1 MKFFFRKSIVY
12 VFFDGLYKGVFLLLT
27 PLFVQYL
34 TPEGFG
40 HISSVIMFVPL
51 FVILFSL
58 GIDASLTRYIG
69 KYIGGE
75 FEDVFVSTLFIS
87 LTSYIFV
94 VISAFF
100 VVFLCFDLNLL
111 KELLSLKSDSYF
123 LLLIIISASQSSI
136 VLFTS
141 YLKAMNNVKVYSIF
155 YAFLILLLFSLSIL
169 FVAEVNL
176 SELGYLLA
184 LAIVNLLAMFYVL
197 SYVFHTHRLHFNYT
211 FLKETVY
218 FSIPNLPTNI
228 IGLVNGFIDRFYLI
242 KLVGVA
248 SLGVY
253 FLGIQISSILLL
265 VATSVNSVI
274 SPIFFKMVELDEKS
288 NFSLVYRVYDYIIY
302 CLSLLCSLCFFL
314 TFYFAEYLF
323 SLEFIVI
330 KDILFLLLFIPAIK
344 VIQFCCANSL
354 SLNIKNINLK
364 SYLITIN
371 SLVNFIVGY
380 LLISNFQLV
389 GAAWSALVT
398 TISYTLLMVFYTK
411 RRTQFSFPF
420 LLYMSLIIVFALI
433 SFVSIYFFELTDNN
447 LINFFIKMLFFVMSS
462 FLLFLMLYYRHKR
475 CKIYYE

>member
-1 MKFFFRKSIVY
+1 MRGFFRKSIVY

-51 FVILFSL
+51 IVILFSL
-58 GIDASLTRYIG
+58 GIDAALTRYIG
-69 KYIGGE
+69 KYIDGE
-75 FEDVFVSTLFIS
+75 FEDVFISTLFIS
-87 LTSYIFV
+87 LTLFV
-94 VISAFF
+94 FFVISALF
-100 VVFLCFDLNLL
+100 VVFLCFDLGFI

-141 YLKAMNNVKVYSIF
+141 YLKAVNNVKVYSIF
-155 YAFLILLLFSLSIL
+155 YSFLILLLISLSVL
-169 FVAEVNL
+169 FVVEINL

-184 LAIVNLLAMFYVL
+184 LAVANLLAMFCVL
-197 SYVFHTHRLHFNYT
+197 LYIFYTHKLHFNFT
-211 FLKETVY
+211 FLRESIY

-253 FLGIQISSILLL
+253 FLGIQISSVLLL

-288 NFSLVYRVYDYIIY
+288 NFSLVYRMYDYIIY
-302 CLSLLCSLCFFL
+302 GLSLLCSLCFFL

-323 SLEFIVI
+323 PLEFIVI
-330 KDILFLLLFIPAIK
+330 KDILFLLLFIPSIK
-344 VIQFCCANSL
+344 VIQFCCANAL
-354 SLNIKNINLK
+354 ALNIKDINLK
-364 SYLITIN
+364 SYLIIVN
-371 SLVNFIVGY
+371 SLINFIVGY
-380 LLISNFQLV
+380 LLISKFQLV
-389 GAAWSALVT
+389 GAAWSSLVT
-398 TISYTLLMVFYTK
+398 TISYALLMVYFT
-411 RRTQFSFPF
+411 RIRTQFTFPF
-420 LLYMSLIIVFALI
+420 LLYMTVIVAFAFISLMSICLFDFTGDDIV
-433 SFVSIYFFELTDNN
+433 D
-447 LINFFIKMLFFVMSS
+447 FFIKALFFIISS
-462 FLLFLMLYYRHKR
+462 FLLFLMIYYRHKR
-475 CKIYYE
+475 CEIYYE